1 MVYIWLGIEVRE
13 SQKSITDQGNI
24 TLNSTSPRSFA
35 QNNFTS
41 LGKFFFF
48 FHLPNPCTI
57 MGIGNPLPYTVYD
70 NR

>member
-1 MVYIWLGIEVRE
+1 MVYIWFGIEVRE
-13 SQKSITDQGNI
+13 SQKSIADHRNI
-24 TLNSTSPRSFA
+24 TLNSTSPRSFS
-35 QNNFTS
+35 QNSFTS

-48 FHLPNPCTI
+48 FHLTNPCTI